1 MKIWAKIEKNTVVYP
16 PKNDK
21 STGCFNVN
29 QNEHWLKEHGFN
41 LYDPAE
47 LQTFYPEPEMVLK
60 KYSTL
65 KIIRI
70 LGNDWESF
78 RQQLQSEG
86 VLDQF
91 FAANYIAEDD
101 PVFLAFLET
110 VPEEVKSKL
119 ILCEWNS

>member
-21 STGCFNVN
+21 TTGCFNVD
-29 QNEHWLKEHGFN
+29 QNESWLKEHGFKQ
-41 LYDPAE
+41 YDPAE